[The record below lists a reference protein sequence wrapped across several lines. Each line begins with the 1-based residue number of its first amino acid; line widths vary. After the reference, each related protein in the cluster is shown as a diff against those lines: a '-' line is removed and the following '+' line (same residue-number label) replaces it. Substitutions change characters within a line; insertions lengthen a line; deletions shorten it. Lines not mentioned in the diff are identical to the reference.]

1 MSQIFRKDNISK
13 VVRESVS
20 PRFRVFHVHRS
31 RKNRKASRRLFFVRY
46 PAAFSPNPSILS
58 QLFIKKST
66 ARMRC
71 IPGKSIC
78 RSKDMVYPD
87 SSRIC
92 RMPFS
97 MHSRRFLILLISC
110 HILYCLFRSQQLSKT
125 CRAPTRDLSMGIVRI
140 NSHLDA
146 IFGPQRFEA
155 FLLTNELHY
164 WPRKIKQNPIVRG
177 DLN

>member
-1 MSQIFRKDNISK
+1 MGTGSK

-31 RKNRKASRRLFFVRY
+31 RKNRKAITRLFFVRY

-71 IPGKSIC
+71 IPKKSIC

-87 SSRIC
+87 LRKFWIGC

-110 HILYCLFRSQQLSKT
+110 HKYCLFRSQQLSKT

-146 IFGPQRFEA
+146 IFGPKRFEA